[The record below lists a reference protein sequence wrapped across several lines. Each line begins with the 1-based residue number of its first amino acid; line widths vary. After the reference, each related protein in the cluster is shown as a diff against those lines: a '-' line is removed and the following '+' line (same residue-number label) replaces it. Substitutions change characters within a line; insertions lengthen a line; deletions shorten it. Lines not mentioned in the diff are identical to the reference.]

1 MVAEKSEQLID
12 SVYARLR
19 DLILTNVFRPG
30 QKLVDRDLAEQ
41 LGVSRTPVREALGRL
56 AMMGLVEARSRR
68 GYYVKQYT
76 AEEMTDL
83 YEFRKILEVSAARLA
98 AINAD
103 ASQMQEFEDVLIK
116 SDELAANPSNH
127 ANTVALDLELHG
139 LIARASGNESLHQAI
154 KALMDKV
161 MCFIWVDWVDSRTA
175 DPVTIAAAHHEHKGL
190 IESILARDSLKVFW
204 PEIRTAPRNI
214 WARILTTRGEDWR
227 ECSRLRKT
235 SEESFWR
242 DLRWTKIRK
251 TLRGS
256 NGFHG

>member
-1 MVAEKSEQLID
+1 MVADRSEPLID

-98 AINAD
+98 ATNAN
-103 ASQMQEFEDVLIK
+103 ASQIQEFEDVLIK
-116 SDELAANPSNH
+116 SEELAANPSNH
-127 ANTVALDLELHG
+127 AKTVALDLEIHE
-139 LIARASGNESLHQAI
+139 LIARASCNESLHQAI
-154 KALMDKV
+154 RNLMDKV
-161 MCFIWVDWVDSRTA
+161 MCFIWVDWVDSMTA
-175 DPVTIAAAHHEHKGL
+175 DPVTVAAAHHEHKGL
-190 IESILARDSLKVFW
+190 IESILARDADAAAQHLGAHIDNARGGLAGMLKAQ
-204 PEIRTAPRNI
+204 E
-214 WARILTTRGEDWR
+214 
-227 ECSRLRKT
+227 
-235 SEESFWR
+235 
-242 DLRWTKIRK
+242 DLRSVVLAGSLSRK
-251 TLRGS
+251 
-256 NGFHG
+256 

>member
-1 MVAEKSEQLID
+1 MVADKSEPLID

-98 AINAD
+98 AINAN
-103 ASQMQEFEDVLIK
+103 ASHVQEFEDVLIK
-116 SDELAANPSNH
+116 SEELAANPSNH
-127 ANTVALDLELHG
+127 AKTVALDLEIHE
-139 LIARASGNESLHQAI
+139 LIARASCNESLHQAI
-154 KALMDKV
+154 RNLMDKV
-161 MCFIWVDWVDSRTA
+161 MCFIWVDWIDSMTA
-175 DPVTIAAAHHEHKGL
+175 DPNTIATAHHEHKGL
-190 IESILARDSLKVFW
+190 IESILARDPDGAEQHLGAHIDNARGGLAGMLKAQ
-204 PEIRTAPRNI
+204 E
-214 WARILTTRGEDWR
+214 
-227 ECSRLRKT
+227 
-235 SEESFWR
+235 
-242 DLRWTKIRK
+242 DLRSVV
-251 TLRGS
+251 LAGS
-256 NGFHG
+256 LSR